1 MLRPA
6 ISTMS
11 YQSMQVKPGAHLED
25 SALVWLLFRW
35 RGLQCFV
42 PLPWFVSL
50 LIVLIVCD
58 NGLHACKC
66 FPDIYC
72 PLIEEHL
79 FWWSLWLCIE
89 IVWPWYTGKRHDLR
103 GCLHLFMALHSNHD
117 MNSVALLSMQI

>member
-1 MLRPA
+1 
-6 ISTMS
+6 
-11 YQSMQVKPGAHLED
+11 MQVKPGAHLED

-42 PLPWFVSL
+42 PLLCFVSSF

-58 NGLHACKC
+58 NGLYAYKC

-72 PLIEEHL
+72 PLIEEHR

-89 IVWPWYTGKRHDLR
+89 LVWPLYTGKRHDLR
-103 GCLHLFMALHSNHD
+103 VCLHPFMALNSNLD
-117 MNSVALLSMQI
+117 MNSVALLSVQI